1 MKLHDFKNTQMPSTL
16 KKKALS
22 DAWFLA
28 YCQTDKG
35 DGFYQTYKA
44 GMLLEPKTNRY
55 VLAIAPI
62 DASLA
67 VLFENIPVMEGV

>member
-1 MKLHDFKNTQMPSTL
+1 MKLHNFKNPQMPSIL

-28 YCQTDKG
+28 YCETDKG
-35 DGFYQTYKA
+35 EGFYQTYKA
-44 GMLLEPKTNRY
+44 AMLLEPKTNRY